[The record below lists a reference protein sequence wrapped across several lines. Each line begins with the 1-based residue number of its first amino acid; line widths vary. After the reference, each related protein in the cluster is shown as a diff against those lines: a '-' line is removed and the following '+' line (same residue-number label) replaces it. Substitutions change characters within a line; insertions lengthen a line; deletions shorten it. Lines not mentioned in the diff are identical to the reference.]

1 MNIKALSMKK
11 LTKENMRD
19 LILSIGTH
27 HGQRPLSPIEVAELF
42 NTAIQEGKTK
52 TQIAEMVL
60 LKGDT
65 MISKF
70 LRLLKLSPKIT
81 HLIDWGTTTD
91 SSISFSTAAELLKI
105 SIEDQEYVAN
115 ASLEN
120 SLTKNEVIQIIQI
133 RKRSNKDVQT
143 CINEIL
149 NSRPQ
154 IVRRYLFIG
163 AIVDNT
169 ISAYLEE
176 LKQHM
181 RDSILKKIM
190 DQVLKDTEWSGRLG
204 NKRFSLVG
212 GEQLSQ
218 ELQKLEPDFEEFI
231 NKQLKQEVIND

>member
-1 MNIKALSMKK
+1 MKK
-11 LTKENMRD
+11 LTKENVRD

-42 NTAIQEGKTK
+42 NIAIQEGKTK

-60 LKGDT
+60 LKDVS
-65 MISKF
+65 MISRF
-70 LRLLKLSPKIT
+70 LRLIKLSPKIT

-105 SIEDQEYVAN
+105 SIEDQEYIAN

-133 RKRSNKDVQT
+133 RKRSNKDIQT
-143 CINEIL
+143 CINEML

-154 IVRRYLFIG
+154 IVRKYLYIG
-163 AIVDNT
+163 VILDNN
-169 ISAYLEE
+169 ISAYLE
-176 LKQHM
+176 KSTQRM
-181 RDSILKKIM
+181 RDTILKKIM
-190 DQVLKDTEWSGRLG
+190 DQLLDNAEWSGHLG

-212 GEQLSQ
+212 DKQLSQ
-218 ELQKLEPDFEEFI
+218 ELQKLEPDFEQFI
-231 NKQLKQEVIND
+231 NKKLKQEVIND